1 MAQKR
6 HPMRIPFSLLGAA
19 ALLSFAMPALAA
31 PTPEDADQPLLHDLA
46 REVSAE
52 QLHGTIQTLVGFGTR
67 HTLSD
72 TTSPTRGVGA
82 AERWAAGRFKAMG
95 ARCGGCLEIV
105 TPSQVFTGKRI
116 PTPTAIGA
124 VMAIQRGT
132 SDPDRVV
139 LITAHIDSRVT
150 DVTNATSDAPGAND
164 DGSGVAAVMEA
175 ARLLSAHRLPATV
188 VYSVEAGE
196 EQGLYGAK
204 VVAAYAK
211 AHGWR
216 VEADLNNDIVGN
228 THGQDGRTV
237 SDQVRVFSEGTR
249 QTETPAQA
257 AGRHQNGGEL
267 DSPSREVARFIAG
280 LAPRYLSGFRAEPI
294 YRTDR
299 YGRGGDQESFL
310 ELGYPAVRVTEAD
323 ENYTRQHQ
331 DLRVE
336 NGVRYGDVIAGV
348 DFPYLA
354 QVTRLNIVALAALAS
369 APAPPTQ
376 VAIAGAVTPD
386 TTLSWA
392 PSAGAAG
399 YRVWWRGTTQADWTQ
414 SRSAGSATSLTLKGV
429 NIDANLFGVSAV
441 SADGFASP
449 VEFPGAAGA
458 FFPPA
463 S

>member
-1 MAQKR
+1 
-6 HPMRIPFSLLGAA
+6 MRIELRPLGIVF
-19 ALLSFAMPALAA
+19 LLSLASPALAA
-31 PTPEDADQPLLHDLA
+31 PAPDDADQPLLHDLA
-46 REVSAE
+46 RQVSAE
-52 QLHGTIQTLVGFGTR
+52 QLHATIQTLVGFGTR

-72 TTSPTRGVGA
+72 TTSATRGVGA

-95 ARCGGCLEIV
+95 ERCGGCLEIV
-105 TPSQVFTGKRI
+105 TPSEVFTGKRI
-116 PTPTAIGA
+116 PTPTSVGA
-124 VMAIQRGT
+124 VVAIQRGT

-150 DVTNATSDAPGAND
+150 DVMNATSDAPGAND

-175 ARLLSAHRLPATV
+175 ARLLSAHRFPATV

-204 VVAAYAK
+204 AVADYAK

-237 SDQVRVFSEGTR
+237 SDYVRVFSEGTR
-249 QTETPAQA
+249 QTETPEQA
-257 AGRHQNGGEL
+257 TGRHQNGGEL
-267 DSPSREVARFIAG
+267 DAPSREVARFIAG
-280 LAPRYLSGFRAEPI
+280 LAPRYLDGFRAELV

-299 YGRGGDQESFL
+299 YGRGGDQERFL
-310 ELGYPAVRVTEAD
+310 EAGYPAVRLTEAD

-331 DLRVE
+331 DLRTE
-336 NGVRYGDVIAGV
+336 AGVAYGDVIGGV

-354 QVTRLNIVALAALAS
+354 QVTRLDIVALAALAS
-369 APAPPTQ
+369 APAPPTK

-386 TTLSWA
+386 TRLSWA
-392 PSAGAAG
+392 PSPGAST
-399 YRVWWRGTTQADWTQ
+399 YRVWWRETTQAPREH
-414 SRSAGSATSLTLKGV
+414 SRTAGDATSLTLKGV
-429 NIDANLFGVSAV
+429 NIDDSLFGVSAV

-449 VEFPGAAGA
+449 VEFPGPAGA
-458 FFPPA
+458 FFTPA
-463 S
+463 T

>member
-1 MAQKR
+1 
-6 HPMRIPFSLLGAA
+6 MRLHFSLLGMA
-19 ALLSFAMPALAA
+19 ALLSLAMPAFAA
-31 PTPEDADQPLLHDLA
+31 ATPEDADQPLLHDLA
-46 REVSAE
+46 QGVSAE

-72 TTSPTRGVGA
+72 TTSATRGVGA
-82 AERWAAGRFKAMG
+82 AERWAVGRFKAMG
-95 ARCGGCLEIV
+95 ARCGGCLQIV

-116 PTPTAIGA
+116 STPTAVGA

-175 ARLLSAHRLPATV
+175 ARLLSAHRFPATV

-249 QTETPAQA
+249 QTETPAEA

-280 LAPRYLSGFRAEPI
+280 LAPHYLSGFRAEPI

-310 ELGYPAVRVTEAD
+310 EAGYPAVRLTEAD

-336 NGVRYGDVIAGV
+336 NDVHYGDVIEGV
-348 DFPYLA
+348 DFSYLA

-369 APAPPTQ
+369 APAPPMQ

-392 PSAGAAG
+392 PSPGAAA
-399 YRVWWRGTTQADWTQ
+399 YRVWWRGTTQ
-414 SRSAGSATSLTLKGV
+414 SRWEHDQTVAAGASVTLKGV
-429 NIDANLFGVSAV
+429 NIDDSLFGISAV

-458 FFPPA
+458 FFPA
-463 S
+463 EN